1 MRFVDEYRAPEQVM
15 QLIEHLRER
24 AALLP
29 YTAERPLRIMEVC
42 GGHTHAIFKFG
53 LDQLLPE
60 NVEFIH
66 GPGCPVCVLPMGR
79 IDSCVEIASH
89 PEVIFCT
96 FGDAM
101 RVPGKQG
108 SLLQAKAR
116 GADVRIVYSPMDAL
130 KLAQDNPTRKVVF
143 FGLGF
148 ETTIPTTAITLQ
160 QAKQRDVRNFYF
172 FCQHITLIPTLRSLL
187 EQPDNGIDA
196 FLAPGHVSMVI
207 GTEAYQFIA
216 ADFHRPLV
224 VAGFEPLDLLQGVV
238 MLVEQKI
245 AALSQVENQYRR
257 VVPDAGNMLAQQAIA
272 DVFCVNGDSEWRGLG
287 VIESS
292 GVHLTPEYQ
301 RFDAEAHFR
310 PAPQQVYDDP
320 RARCGEVLTGRC
332 KPHQCPLFGKTC
344 NPETA
349 FGALMVSSEGA
360 CAAWYQYRQQECE
373 V

>member
-15 QLIEHLRER
+15 QLIEHLSER
-24 AALLP
+24 AAHLP

-116 GADVRIVYSPMDAL
+116 GADIRIVYSPMDAL
-130 KLAQDNPTRKVVF
+130 KLAQENPTRKVVF

-148 ETTIPTTAITLQ
+148 ETTMPTTAITLQ
-160 QAKQRDVRNFYF
+160 QAKQRDVQNFYF

-187 EQPDNGIDA
+187 EQRLTGVLLIGEPDSGKTTLLRSIAQALAARDKTVCVIDERREIC
-196 FLAPGHVSMVI
+196 PGATVPYEQKTMSVDEISGLPKAMAVQMALRTLSPQFI
-207 GTEAYQFIA
+207 LLDELGGTEEVRALEQGMFSGAAIIA
-216 ADFHRPLV
+216 TLHASSWEEAFCRPQ
-224 VAGFEPLDLLQGVV
+224 LQ
-238 MLVEQKI
+238 E
-245 AALSQVENQYRR
+245 
-257 VVPDAGNMLAQQAIA
+257 
-272 DVFCVNGDSEWRGLG
+272 
-287 VIESS
+287 
-292 GVHLTPEYQ
+292 
-301 RFDAEAHFR
+301 FR
-310 PAPQQVYDDP
+310 A
-320 RARCGEVLTGRC
+320 C
-332 KPHQCPLFGKTC
+332 
-344 NPETA
+344 
-349 FGALMVSSEGA
+349 GALQ
-360 CAAWYQYRQQECE
+360 AAVLLRGRDHPGQVAAVRIL
-373 V
+373 

>member
-116 GADVRIVYSPMDAL
+116 GADIRIVYSPMDAL
-130 KLAQDNPTRKVVF
+130 KLAQENPTRKVVF

-148 ETTIPTTAITLQ
+148 ETTMPTTAITCSRPNN
-160 QAKQRDVRNFYF
+160 AMCRTFTFSVS
-172 FCQHITLIPTLRSLL
+172 TLR
-187 EQPDNGIDA
+187 
-196 FLAPGHVSMVI
+196 
-207 GTEAYQFIA
+207 
-216 ADFHRPLV
+216 
-224 VAGFEPLDLLQGVV
+224 
-238 MLVEQKI
+238 
-245 AALSQVENQYRR
+245 LS
-257 VVPDAGNMLAQQAIA
+257 
-272 DVFCVNGDSEWRGLG
+272 
-287 VIESS
+287 
-292 GVHLTPEYQ
+292 
-301 RFDAEAHFR
+301 
-310 PAPQQVYDDP
+310 P
-320 RARCGEVLTGRC
+320 R
-332 KPHQCPLFGKTC
+332 
-344 NPETA
+344 
-349 FGALMVSSEGA
+349 
-360 CAAWYQYRQQECE
+360 CAAAGTTGQRHRCLFSTGARQHGDWHRRL
-373 V
+373 

>member
-24 AALLP
+24 ASHLS
-29 YTAERPLRIMEVC
+29 YTAERPLRIMEVWRSYPR
-42 GGHTHAIFKFG
+42 HFKFG

-79 IDSCVEIASH
+79 IDTCVEIASH

-130 KLAQDNPTRKVVF
+130 KLAQENPTRKVVF

-148 ETTIPTTAITLQ
+148 ETTMPTTAITLQ
-160 QAKQRDVRNFYF
+160 QAKARDVQNFYF

-207 GTEAYQFIA
+207 GTDAYNFIA
-216 ADFHRPLV
+216 SDFHRPLV
-224 VAGFEPLDLLQGVV
+224 VAGFEPLIYF
-238 MLVEQKI
+238 K
-245 AALSQVENQYRR
+245 
-257 VVPDAGNMLAQQAIA
+257 
-272 DVFCVNGDSEWRGLG
+272 
-287 VIESS
+287 
-292 GVHLTPEYQ
+292 
-301 RFDAEAHFR
+301 
-310 PAPQQVYDDP
+310 
-320 RARCGEVLTGRC
+320 
-332 KPHQCPLFGKTC
+332 
-344 NPETA
+344 
-349 FGALMVSSEGA
+349 
-360 CAAWYQYRQQECE
+360 AW
-373 V
+373 

>member
-148 ETTIPTTAITLQ
+148 ETTMPTTAITLQ

-172 FCQHITLIPTLRSLL
+172 FCQ
-187 EQPDNGIDA
+187 
-196 FLAPGHVSMVI
+196 
-207 GTEAYQFIA
+207 
-216 ADFHRPLV
+216 
-224 VAGFEPLDLLQGVV
+224 
-238 MLVEQKI
+238 
-245 AALSQVENQYRR
+245 
-257 VVPDAGNMLAQQAIA
+257 
-272 DVFCVNGDSEWRGLG
+272 
-287 VIESS
+287 
-292 GVHLTPEYQ
+292 
-301 RFDAEAHFR
+301 
-310 PAPQQVYDDP
+310 
-320 RARCGEVLTGRC
+320 
-332 KPHQCPLFGKTC
+332 
-344 NPETA
+344 
-349 FGALMVSSEGA
+349 
-360 CAAWYQYRQQECE
+360 
-373 V
+373 